1 MEYDDGFWR
10 AAYRQHGPAIL
21 AFLRR
26 RLPGGEEAE
35 DLLQETFVRAIRAG
49 SFRPGGNLRAYL
61 MRTAR
66 NLLVNRLRR
75 PRLVVNAAPVG
86 DGDAGDQA
94 GGRDGIFVSHPDSA
108 ASPEQRAAL
117 ARFKECLASAL
128 GRMSEDHRRAY
139 ALAIR
144 DQRPYR
150 EIADLTGWSP
160 SQVKINVYRAR
171 QRLIRELGDVL
182 PDARW
187 RLT

>member
-1 MEYDDGFWR
+1 MQYDDGFWR
-10 AAYRQHGPAIL
+10 SAYRQHGPAIL

-49 SFRPGGNLRAYL
+49 SFRPDGNLRAYL

-75 PRLVVNAAPVG
+75 PRLVVNAAPARG
-86 DGDAGDQA
+86 GDAGEA
-94 GGRDGIFVSHPDSA
+94 GGSDGIFGTLPDTA

-117 ARFKECLASAL
+117 ARFKSCLERAL
-128 GRMSEDHRRAY
+128 EGMSEDHRRAF

-187 RLT
+187 RLI